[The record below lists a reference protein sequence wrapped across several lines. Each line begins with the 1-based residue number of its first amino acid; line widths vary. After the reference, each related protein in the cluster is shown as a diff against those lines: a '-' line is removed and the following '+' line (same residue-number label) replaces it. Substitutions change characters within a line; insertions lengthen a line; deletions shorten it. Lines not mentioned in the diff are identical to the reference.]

1 VLGEVFQ
8 QLGPVGL
15 HGLVEHAFFGPP
27 ARVAVPANG
36 RVQSSMGARR
46 MGHSQASWLDVCRR
60 WRSAIS
66 GIWARSGV
74 TELADSVAVASGQ
87 KQTSLRASKP
97 ASN

>member
-1 VLGEVFQ
+1 MLTLGLENSPRL
-8 QLGPVGL
+8 LGGQSK
-15 HGLVEHAFFGPP
+15 GP
-27 ARVAVPANG
+27 
-36 RVQSSMGARR
+36 
-46 MGHSQASWLDVCRR
+46 WLDVCRR